1 MWVRAPP
8 SALDS
13 GPESL
18 RTLALWGSGLSAPQR
33 YATHHENVPLGR
45 FSLPRAR
52 LPLCQTSRD
61 LTATERSLRW
71 P

>member
-33 YATHHENVPLGR
+33 YATHRTKMCHSADSP
-45 FSLPRAR
+45 SLALDYRYAK
-52 LPLCQTSRD
+52 QVGT
-61 LTATERSLRW
+61 LTATERSLR
-71 P
+71 